1 MFQAKASLGTSLTPH
16 LLTLCGRSVRH
27 PTGRLYPRC
36 CHLGPGAVV
45 STCIAAVDTW
55 LAFPCFSQSILSI
68 AAEQSFWKIIQI
80 FVVPLL
86 SIFQWAPFSPLVK
99 GSAFVSP
106 PSPAQPS
113 SRSPGVIL
121 RCPLTLAPALPLSWA
136 PPFAIL
142 VAHPCLLQAFSKP
155 CCGGSE

>member
-1 MFQAKASLGTSLTPH
+1 MSLGTSLTPH

-45 STCIAAVDTW
+45 STCIVAVDTW

-99 GSAFVSP
+99 GSAFRE
-106 PSPAQPS
+106 PAQP
-113 SRSPGVIL
+113 RPAL
-121 RCPLTLAPALPLSWA
+121 LTLPRCHPPLPPHLGSSAAFKLGSSLRDPRGSSLPPSSLLKALLWR
-136 PPFAIL
+136 
-142 VAHPCLLQAFSKP
+142 
-155 CCGGSE
+155 E